1 MKKKL
6 AIGILCFLALGVK
19 AQTNDDIAFFQSI
32 WGMEKR
38 AIVEA
43 YMDGLATD
51 AASAFWTEYDAY
63 EVTRKELGKEKV
75 MIISDYAENYGSL
88 TGEKATDLINRAATN
103 NIAIQKLLKKTFK
116 KMSKS
121 VGAVQAAKF
130 IQLENYFM
138 IAIQMNIQESIPF
151 VDEFK

>member
-1 MKKKL
+1 MKRSL
-6 AIGILCFLALGVK
+6 TIVLLLVLALGLK
-19 AQTNDDIAFFQSI
+19 AQSTDDIAFFQSI

-43 YMDGLATD
+43 YMEFNAAD
-51 AASAFWTEYDAY
+51 AAVFWPEYEAY
-63 EVTRKELGKEKV
+63 ETSRKELGKERV
-75 MIISDYAENYGSL
+75 MILEDYAKNYGSL
-88 TGEKATDLINRAATN
+88 SGEKATELINKAVAN

-121 VGAVQAAKF
+121 VDAVTVAKF

-138 IAIQMNIQESIPF
+138 IMIQMTIQESIPF
-151 VDEFK
+151 VDEI